1 VGFRRR
7 ILSRI
12 NAAYLLLLVLCTAIG
27 AAAQDLSTPLPLD
40 PAIRTGSL
48 PNGLRFFIRQNTQPE
63 KRAAMRLVVKAGSI
77 DEADDQRG
85 LAHLLEH
92 MAFNG
97 STHFKSGELV
107 DYLESIGAR
116 FGPDVNAYT
125 SFDETVY
132 MLELPTD
139 REEILVRG
147 LDALSDF
154 AAGIS
159 LEASEIDRERGV
171 VIEEWRGRQG
181 AATRMEAVQMRALY
195 GASKYTDRLPIGLPE
210 VLKSFPA
217 QRLRD
222 FYREFY
228 RADRMAVVAVGD
240 FDPARIE
247 ALIREHFGSL
257 PTPAPAT
264 RPLYAVQ
271 LQPDS
276 VYVSVSDPEAQ
287 GSSVSVVQKR
297 PLRNVNTASDY
308 RQSLIRALAYGM
320 VNARFTEIARRTDA
334 PFLRA
339 SAGESA
345 LGRDVETFSVS
356 ARVNDGAI
364 EKGLEAIGQELSRLR
379 QYGFGEAELD
389 RAKKDVV
396 ASYERAYNERDKEQ
410 TGGLASELVRH
421 FLNDEPAPGIVAELD
436 LVRRLIPTIT
446 VADAAAVIKD
456 AVRDD
461 NRVVLAV
468 SPSRENLAAVTETG
482 LRGALGAGLAAP
494 VEAWRDGV
502 AGRELLATRPMP
514 GTVRA
519 SREIPEIGVT
529 VLTLSNGVEV
539 WLKPTDFRN
548 DQVAFTAYSRGGA
561 SLASEAEYLDASL
574 SASLVSISGVGGFS
588 PVDLDKV
595 LAGRIA
601 NAAPFVSTYTHGISG
616 GSTPRDLETA
626 LQLVYLHFTATN
638 RDAEA
643 FALLKRRLDASL
655 ANQAQSPGAVF
666 GEEVRRLNTSDHYSV
681 RPMRPDDVP
690 KLDASRMMAYYD
702 ARFHN
707 AADFTFFFVGAFTV
721 EQVTPLLTTYLA
733 SLPSTG
739 KPEAQLRNLNMR
751 FPAMVE
757 RETVNKGQEPRS
769 QTAITF
775 FSDTG
780 LDELE
785 SHRLRAATS
794 ILQMR
799 LRDVLR
805 EELGGTYSVG
815 VGYSDTAPQPGYGT
829 TTVQFGSSPEN
840 AERLR
845 TVVMTELDK
854 LRADGPSETEIGIVK
869 ETEKRE
875 LETSLRQN
883 GYWLNSLQ
891 AVHLLGRDPRRIPQR
906 LERTESLSR
915 ENIHAAFRKYF
926 PLDRYTVVTL
936 MPENAA
942 KPVAAR

>member
-1 VGFRRR
+1 
-7 ILSRI
+7 LSRI
-12 NAAYLLLLVLCTAIG
+12 SAAYLLSLILCTAV
-27 AAAQDLSTPLPLD
+27 AAQDLSTPLVLD
-40 PAIRTGSL
+40 PAIRTGTL
-48 PNGLRFFIRQNTQPE
+48 PNGLTFFIRHNTQPE
-63 KRAAMRLVVKAGSI
+63 RRAALRLVVKAGSI

-139 REEILVRG
+139 RDEALARG

-154 AAGIS
+154 AGGIT
-159 LEASEIDRERGV
+159 LDTSEIDRERGV

-181 AATRMEAVQMRALY
+181 AGTRMEAAQMGALF
-195 GASKYTDRLPIGLPE
+195 GDSKYPNRIPIGLPE
-210 VLKSFPA
+210 VLKTFPA

-222 FYREFY
+222 FYRDFY
-228 RADRMAVVAVGD
+228 RPDRMAVVVVGD
-240 FDPARIE
+240 FDPDRIE
-247 ALIREHFGSL
+247 TLIREHFGPL
-257 PTPAPAT
+257 PTAASAS
-264 RPLYAVQ
+264 RALYPVQ
-271 LQPDS
+271 LNPGTR
-276 VYVSVSDPEAQ
+276 YVAVSDLEAQ
-287 GSSVSVVQKR
+287 GSSVSVIEKR
-297 PLRNVNTASDY
+297 PLRAVSNVGDY
-308 RQSLIRALAYGM
+308 RQSLIRGLVYAM
-320 VNARFTEIARRTDA
+320 VNSRFTEMARLTDA

-339 SAGESA
+339 SVGEGT
-345 LGRDVETFSVS
+345 LGRDVETLNVS

-364 EKGLEAIGQELSRLR
+364 EKGLEAVGRELARLR
-379 QYGFGEAELD
+379 QHGFGEAELD
-389 RAKKDVV
+389 RAKKDLI

-410 TGGLASELVRH
+410 TGGLTSELVRH
-421 FLNDEPAPGIVAELD
+421 FLTAEPAPGILTELD
-436 LVRRLIPTIT
+436 LVRRFIPTIT
-446 VADAAAVIKD
+446 TADAAAVLTDVLK
-456 AVRDD
+456 DD

-468 SPSRENLAAVTETG
+468 SPSKAGVPAVTEAG
-482 LRGALGAGLAAP
+482 LRTALATGAAATVDP
-494 VEAWRDGV
+494 WRDDT
-502 AGRELLATRPMP
+502 AGRELLATRPTP
-514 GTVRA
+514 GEVRA
-519 SREIPEIGVT
+519 RREIPEIGVT

-548 DQVAFTAYSRGGA
+548 DQITFTAYSRGGA
-561 SLASEAEYLDASL
+561 SLAAEAEYLDASL
-574 SASLVSISGVGGFS
+574 SASLVSIAGVGGFS

-601 NAAPFVSTYTHGISG
+601 NASAFISTYTHGVSG

-626 LQLVYLHFTATN
+626 LQLVYLHFTASN
-638 RDAEA
+638 HDPEA
-643 FALLKRRLDASL
+643 FALMKRRLDASL
-655 ANQAQSPGAVF
+655 ANQAQSPGAAF

-681 RPMRPDDVP
+681 RPMRPEDVAR
-690 KLDASRMMAYYD
+690 LDADRMMAYYE
-702 ARFHN
+702 ARFRN

-721 EQVTPLLTTYLA
+721 DQVTPLLTTYLG

-739 KPEAQLRNLNMR
+739 KAEAQLRNLDLR

-757 RETVNKGQEPRS
+757 RETVNKGQEPSS

-785 SHRLRAATS
+785 SHRLRAATT

-829 TTVQFGSSPEN
+829 TSVQFGSAPEN

-845 TVVMTELDK
+845 NVVLTELDK
-854 LRADGPSETEIGIVK
+854 LRRDGPSESEVGIVK
-869 ETEKRE
+869 ETERRE
-875 LETSLRQN
+875 LETALRQN

-891 AVHLLGRDPRRIPQR
+891 AVHLLGRDPLRIPQR
-906 LERTESLSR
+906 IERTESLGT
-915 ENIHAAFRKYF
+915 ENIHEAFRKYF
-926 PLDRYTVVTL
+926 PPDRYTVVTL

-942 KPVAAR
+942 RPVAAR